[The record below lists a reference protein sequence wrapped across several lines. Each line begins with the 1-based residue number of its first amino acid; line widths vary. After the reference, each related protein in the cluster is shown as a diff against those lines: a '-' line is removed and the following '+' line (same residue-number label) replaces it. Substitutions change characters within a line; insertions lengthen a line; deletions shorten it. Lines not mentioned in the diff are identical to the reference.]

1 MSYPIIE
8 VRQPGTTVL
17 WVIVHDRL
25 ILGRDCDGLLLRD
38 DHTSRQ
44 HIELKLASK
53 NITVTD
59 LNSTNGTLLNGI
71 KLNGTKPFLMDDV
84 IIIGHT
90 EIRLVSLHTDT
101 LSNNNNH
108 VNVSTSSVTLLADE
122 VVAEKPELSAF
133 QSKEGTVTIVFSDI
147 ESSTELAAKLGD
159 QLWLSLL
166 REHDRLFKQLV
177 SQYHGA
183 IIKSQGDGFMLSFQS
198 ARSALQCVIAIQKA
212 INKQF
217 AKTTETSINIRIGIH
232 TGEAI
237 HTLDGDLFGRHVIT
251 AARISCQAK
260 GGQILA
266 SSLVKQLA
274 QGADIHFGEAKEIPI
289 KGLETMIVHEVFW
302 NL

>member
-90 EIRLVSLHTDT
+90 EIRLVSLHTDA

-108 VNVSTSSVTLLADE
+108 FNVSTSSVTLLADE
-122 VVAEKPELSAF
+122 VVAEKPKLSAF

-198 ARSALQCVIAIQKA
+198 VRSALQCVIAIQKA

-302 NL
+302 NS